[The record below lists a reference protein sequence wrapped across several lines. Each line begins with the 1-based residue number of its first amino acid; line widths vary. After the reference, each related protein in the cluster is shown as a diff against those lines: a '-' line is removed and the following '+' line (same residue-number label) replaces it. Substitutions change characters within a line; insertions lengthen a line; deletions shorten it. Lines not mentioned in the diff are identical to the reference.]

1 MERNR
6 NGYFLY
12 EEKVFGAAKNREQ
25 FQKVLEDLQKSDIIY
40 FTNLT
45 RITRSTKGL
54 FVMIDLIRS
63 KRQA

>member
-45 RITRSTKGL
+45 RITRST
-54 FVMIDLIRS
+54 
-63 KRQA
+63 